1 MVDIRADELFAVF
14 KGAPDALKA
23 ALAIQRAAQLHAWTD
38 GARVRIRMGLH
49 TGRPTLTDT
58 GYVGLAV
65 STAARVCA
73 SAHGGQIVMSDPT
86 RQSVD
91 ASRPEG
97 VSFRDLG
104 LQQLRGLPDP
114 ERLFQVEPAELLVD

>member
-1 MVDIRADELFAVF
+1 MLI
-14 KGAPDALKA
+14 
-23 ALAIQRAAQLHAWTD
+23 AIQRAALSQVRAD
-38 GARVRIRMGLH
+38 GARVRIRIGLH
-49 TGRPTLTDT
+49 TGRPALTDT

-86 RQSVD
+86 RFAVD

-104 LQQLRGLPDP
+104 LQELRGLPEP
-114 ERLFQVEPAELLVD
+114 ERLFAVEAAELPVD